1 MTFVLLF
8 IIAVCFLGL
17 FLLYRMPKK
26 DKPITATP
34 LLNIPSFTKNSAAK
48 QPAEP
53 AEQDE
58 QPSADDF
65 SQFSDEFL
73 VNRFRQL
80 EYLRKDLMKIQMDA
94 ARSGSF
100 GLANLGITNQISDI
114 IDKQTKLR
122 TELNARGVSVSC
134 E

>member
-8 IIAVCFLGL
+8 IIASCLFGL
-17 FLLYRMPKK
+17 FLLYRMPKE
-26 DKPITATP
+26 DKPIAATP
-34 LLNIPSFTKNSAAK
+34 LTENSAAE
-48 QPAEP
+48 QPADK
-53 AEQDE
+53 DE
-58 QPSADDF
+58 QPSVDDY
-65 SQFSDEFL
+65 SQFSDDFL

-100 GLANLGITNQISDI
+100 GLANLGITEQISDI

-134 E
+134 K

>member
-8 IIAVCFLGL
+8 IIASCLFGL
-17 FLLYRMPKK
+17 FLLYRMPKE
-26 DKPITATP
+26 DKPIAATP
-34 LLNIPSFTKNSAAK
+34 LENKAADNT
-48 QPAEP
+48 AEC

-58 QPSADDF
+58 QPSVADF

-114 IDKQTKLR
+114 IDKQTELR
-122 TELNARGVSVSC
+122 TELNARGVSVSFL
-134 E
+134 